1 MSDFKEFCRSQPLI
15 YCREISCSL
24 CKRNREATTKLQSKI
39 EELEAKLKVCEEGVE
54 EIQEFCRV
62 TNNDDVHLAG
72 CMAHF
77 CIEKIKAMK

>member
-39 EELEAKLKVCEEGVE
+39 TELEAKLQEAKCCENCKYNDYRSDRCDRDDE
-54 EIQEFCRV
+54 EC
-62 TNNDDVHLAG
+62 D
-72 CMAHF
+72 
-77 CIEKIKAMK
+77 EKYSGWELRKYRK

>member
-39 EELEAKLKVCEEGVE
+39 EELEAKLFVCDYPLRYILSHEGLSE
-54 EIQEFCRV
+54 DII
-62 TNNDDVHLAG
+62 H
-72 CMAHF
+72 
-77 CIEKIKAMK
+77 CISEALEKIKGIK